1 MQKSPIKNAQDALNI
16 ALGHLNKHYQNAANK
31 QKEGEDPSKTTV
43 ETPLRTFEEIGQ
55 KVTEALHYLSQQGTH
70 PETIAENIAEHFS
83 HLEQTLK
90 ETIVST
96 AKKTYAQA
104 TATPEPNH
112 VREIQQRNLERK
124 VQQHHKQNKLDVVLT
139 MKGMDADTKEKL
151 AQHPHME
158 ITTKLQQTVES
169 QVKDNHPII
178 RGIEKLKSQDIRIHC
193 NTVNEAEQ
201 LRKLNWDKAYNGLT
215 VRRPKYGIHVPG
227 VPTNMINPNET
238 QNPELTRELECQNKE
253 NGLEIMEMKPM

>member
-1 MQKSPIKNAQDALNI
+1 MA
-16 ALGHLNKHYQNAANK
+16 
-31 QKEGEDPSKTTV
+31 
-43 ETPLRTFEEIGQ
+43 RR
-55 KVTEALHYLSQQGTH
+55 
-70 PETIAENIAEHFS
+70 
-83 HLEQTLK
+83 
-90 ETIVST
+90 
-96 AKKTYAQA
+96 TYAQA
-104 TATPEPNH
+104 TATPEPNRI
-112 VREIQQRNLERK
+112 REIQQRNLERK
-124 VQQHHKQNKLDVVLT
+124 VQQRHKQNKLDVILT
-139 MKGMDADTKEKL
+139 MKGMDSDVKEKL
-151 AQHPHME
+151 TQHPHTE

-193 NTVNEAEQ
+193 NTANEAEQ

-253 NGLEIMEMKPM
+253 NGLEIMEMKPMRRKLKDNARHFILLQLRDG